1 MQAHFAERHVEVV
14 FRQLMVVVGEPVAIE
29 DDVEFGA

>member
-1 MQAHFAERHVEVV
+1 MQTHFAERHVEEV
-14 FRQLMVVVGEPVAIE
+14 FRLLMVVVGETVAIE